1 MAVNAHFR
9 STTDRVVVP
18 IARGMAALRLTPN
31 AITTAGLLGTLG
43 GMGVLLAGRPVL
55 GGWIVA
61 ASCVLDAFD
70 GTVARLTNRQ
80 TAMGAFYDSVA
91 DRVSDATIFAACA
104 WVAREEPV
112 VFTGVMIA
120 LATALITS
128 YIRAKAESL
137 GWDATVGIIERP
149 ERIAIILPAVGYGFL
164 GVGAWL
170 LAVGG
175 LVTIVQRLVAVA
187 RQARA
192 QDAAGATAVEAAPSA

>member
-1 MAVNAHFR
+1 MAVNAYFR
-9 STTDRVVVP
+9 SSTDTVVVP
-18 IARGMAALRLTPN
+18 IARGMAKVGLTPN
-31 AITTAGLLGTLG
+31 AITTVGLLGTVV
-43 GMGVLLAGRPVL
+43 GMGLLLLGRPVL

-61 ASCVLDAFD
+61 AACILDAFD
-70 GTVARLTNRQ
+70 GTVARLTGTSSQ
-80 TAMGAFYDSVA
+80 MGAFYDSVA

-104 WVAREEPV
+104 WVARDEPW
-112 VFTGVMIA
+112 VFAGVMVA

-164 GVGAWL
+164 GIGAWV

-175 LVTIVQRLVAVA
+175 LITIGQRLAAVY
-187 RQARA
+187 RQAEA
-192 QDAAGATAVEAAPSA
+192 VDAA